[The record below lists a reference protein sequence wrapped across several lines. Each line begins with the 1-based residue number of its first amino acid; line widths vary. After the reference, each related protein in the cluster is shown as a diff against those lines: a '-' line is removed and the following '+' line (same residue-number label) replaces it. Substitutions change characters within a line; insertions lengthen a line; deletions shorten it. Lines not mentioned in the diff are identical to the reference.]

1 MKLKIAITIY
11 FALTLA
17 IGFSLAPFNQA
28 LADTGHVAIISFES
42 SPLFGATDI
51 LPGDSVSKYVT
62 VANQVND
69 NIIVTTAAV
78 NPSDLDHLGDQ
89 MNLTIKKGAAVL
101 YDDTM
106 TAFFNAGNIDL
117 GQLASGQTGQ
127 FDYTVT
133 FNSGAGNDLQGKT
146 MAFDI
151 SVTAQASESV
161 GGETY
166 TVASSDGGGGGSGGM
181 AYTFNE
187 LIISNLGAN
196 LNAQAGETSIIVTWT
211 TNKPATSRV
220 IYDLIAHPDLSLE
233 LPPNYGYANS
243 TILDANK
250 VIGHSVIITGL
261 TPGTTYYLR
270 PLSSASPEKYGGE
283 IAVTT
288 MGEPPI
294 TGSAEVKAD
303 NQANNNQPGAAGL
316 EPEVLG
322 VKILGDEL
330 TATGFNNFEF
340 IGLLAALLI
349 LIGSIV
355 VLRKKYQR

>member
-17 IGFSLAPFNQA
+17 IGFALAPVNQA

-51 LPGDSVSKYVT
+51 LPGDSVSKYAT

-69 NIIVTTAAV
+69 NIVVTTAAV
-78 NPSDLDHLGDQ
+78 NPSDPDNLGDQ

-101 YDDTM
+101 YSNTM
-106 TAFFNAGNIDL
+106 TAFFSAGNIDL

-127 FDYTVT
+127 FDYIVT
-133 FNSGAGNDLQGKT
+133 FNIDAGNDLQGKT
-146 MAFDI
+146 MGFDI
-151 SVTAQASESV
+151 SLTAQAAESV

-166 TVASSDGGGGGSGGM
+166 TVTSTGGGGGGGGM
-181 AYTFNE
+181 AYIFDE
-187 LIISNLGAN
+187 LILSNIGATIN
-196 LNAQAGETSIIVTWT
+196 TQASETSIIVTWT

-220 IYDLIAHPDLSLE
+220 IYDLIAHPDLTLE

-243 TILDANK
+243 TILDPTK
-250 VIGHSVIITGL
+250 VTGHSVIITGL

-288 MGEPPI
+288 TGEPPL
-294 TGSAEVKAD
+294 TGDTEIKAD
-303 NQANNNQPGAAGL
+303 NQANNNQSGIAGL

-322 VKILGDEL
+322 VKILGTEL
-330 TATGFNNFEF
+330 TATGFSNFEF

-349 LIGSIV
+349 LIGFIV
-355 VLRKKYQR
+355 SLRKKYQR